1 MKIFPEG
8 FSIAAT
14 APAGAVAPELIS
26 AGKAVLEKLGAQVK
40 IMPHTAG
47 RDAGLPYLSGS
58 DDERAA
64 DLISAWLDPEI
75 DIIWAVRGGYGCG
88 KLLEKL
94 NWQELAKHPKMVAG
108 FSDITALHWAMTAK
122 NCGTPMALPMFAFLN
137 SMDETTFS
145 TLAKIFRK
153 EESSF
158 SLPALRPGNVRG
170 LPLPGNI
177 TVAAS
182 LCGTPFFPDTSGKI
196 LILEE
201 IGEYP
206 YRIDRNLNQLRL
218 AGAFENCAAVV
229 FSHFTSAGEPEE
241 IMHVL
246 KDFTRRVKCPVFH
259 SFQYGHEL
267 PFVSLAGD
275 VCVEFSAAAA
285 RAR

>member
-14 APAGAVAPELIS
+14 APAGAVKPELIS

-40 IMPHTAG
+40 IMPHSAG
-47 RDAGLPYLSGS
+47 RAANLPYLSGN

-64 DLISAWLDPEI
+64 DLISAWLDPEV

-94 NWQELAKHPKMVAG
+94 DWQELSKHPKMVAG
-108 FSDITALHWAMTAK
+108 FSDLTALHWAMSAK
-122 NCGTPMALPMFAFLN
+122 KCGTLMALPMFAFLN
-137 SMDETTFS
+137 EMDETTFS
-145 TLAKIFRK
+145 ALAKIFRR

-158 SLPALRPGNVRG
+158 FLPALRPGKVRG

-218 AGAFENCAAVV
+218 AGAFEKCAAVV
-229 FSHFTSAGEPEE
+229 FGHFTSAGEPEE
-241 IMHVL
+241 IMQVL
-246 KDFTRRVKCPVFH
+246 KDFTCRVKCPVFH
-259 SFQYGHEL
+259 SFRYGHEL

-275 VCVEFSAAAA
+275 ICIEIAD
-285 RAR
+285 